1 MRNETMF
8 DLSAIVSRRGAALA
22 LLGTFAFAG
31 CASWSNTEKGAAGG
45 AAAGGVIGAV
55 IGESAGST
63 AKGAILG
70 AVIGGAA
77 GAVIGHQMDKQA
89 EELAEELEN
98 AEVERV
104 GEGIQVTFDSG
115 ILFDFDS
122 SNLRP
127 EARSNLR
134 ELASSLNTYEG
145 TRVLV
150 VGHTDSMG
158 TDAYNQGLSQR
169 RATAAKVY
177 LMDLGIAG
185 HRIDAVGRGESEPVA
200 TNETDAGRQENRRV
214 EVAIFASEEL
224 QEEMIR
230 RHGGGN

>member
-1 MRNETMF
+1 MNKRSSI
-8 DLSAIVSRRGAALA
+8 DIKRGFTAALLA
-22 LLGTFAFAG
+22 AFALSG

-70 AVIGGAA
+70 AVIGGTA
-77 GAVIGHQMDKQA
+77 GAVIGRQMDKQA
-89 EELAEELEN
+89 EELEGELEN
-98 AEVERV
+98 ASVERV

-122 SNLRP
+122 SNLRA
-127 EARSNLR
+127 EARTNLAD
-134 ELASSLNTYEG
+134 LAESLTTYEG

-150 VGHTDSMG
+150 VGHTDSRG
-158 TDAYNQGLSQR
+158 TDSYNQSLSER
-169 RATAAKVY
+169 RATAAKAY
-177 LMDLGIAG
+177 LMQLGIAAD
-185 HRIDAVGRGESEPVA
+185 RIDAVGRGESEPVA